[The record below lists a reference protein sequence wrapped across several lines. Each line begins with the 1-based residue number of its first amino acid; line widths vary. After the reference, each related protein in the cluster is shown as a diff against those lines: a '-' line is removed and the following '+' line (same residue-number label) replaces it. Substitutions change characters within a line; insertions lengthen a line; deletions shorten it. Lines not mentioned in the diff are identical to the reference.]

1 MKVKLLDECRE
12 YILRVR
18 KILACNAFVTSFV
31 ANLLSVRS
39 SGIPIYVFSYHWY
52 NCNYILFP
60 LQACCSK
67 LYSYL
72 RIAPY
77 QPEQQLD
84 DDDED
89 YDTSNGIRAM
99 GVAFVTDKWVLYFY
113 FSMLVCWCR
122 KNINDR
128 DIDLKIKTEI
138 IFSSYILE
146 LILPIPLNG
155 TRTAP

>member
-1 MKVKLLDECRE
+1 M
-12 YILRVR
+12 
-18 KILACNAFVTSFV
+18 
-31 ANLLSVRS
+31 
-39 SGIPIYVFSYHWY
+39 
-52 NCNYILFP
+52 FP

-113 FSMLVCWCR
+113 FSMLVC
-122 KNINDR
+122 
-128 DIDLKIKTEI
+128 
-138 IFSSYILE
+138 
-146 LILPIPLNG
+146 
-155 TRTAP
+155 